1 VATDKVRWNRSACYL
16 FYKPITLRISRRF
29 TSIRGQDALKPLLY
43 DPQKPVREQVLQSF
57 ATSLK
62 NLHTDYLDSYVLHGP
77 LETIERTLEA
87 WKTMGSLQDEGKVH
101 LIGVS
106 NAYEVGLLR
115 TLEQE
120 WPVQVV
126 QNRWYEKNGWDKDVV
141 GYCKEHGIMYQSFW
155 TLTGSPRIVK
165 SKQVRTL
172 ADAHKCTPEQIV
184 FRIAQINGVVP
195 LAGSKNEG
203 RMHDGVKTED
213 IDLSNTANQV
223 ELDEIQELLFC

>member
-1 VATDKVRWNRSACYL
+1 MATDKVRWNRSAFYL
-16 FYKPITLRISRRF
+16 FYKSITLRISQRF
-29 TSIRGQDALKPLLY
+29 TSIRGQDALKPLPY

-120 WPVQVV
+120 RPVQVV

-141 GYCKEHGIMYQSFW
+141 GYCKEHGIMYQCVF
-155 TLTGSPRIVK
+155 LV
-165 SKQVRTL
+165 VL
-172 ADAHKCTPEQIV
+172 EQRV
-184 FRIAQINGVVP
+184 G
-195 LAGSKNEG
+195 L
-203 RMHDGVKTED
+203 
-213 IDLSNTANQV
+213 
-223 ELDEIQELLFC
+223 